1 MAVKNITYTQP
12 QVGLTSTNPQTI
24 EGTTTVDGQPTL
36 LIADLTTRQLLE
48 GIYIELKKLNLRQEL
63 AFEET
68 VTDEDVLC
76 E

>member
-1 MAVKNITYTQP
+1 MAVKNITYTSP
-12 QVGLTSTNPQTI
+12 QIGTTTTNPQTV
-24 EGTTTVDGQPTL
+24 EGTTTVNGEPTL